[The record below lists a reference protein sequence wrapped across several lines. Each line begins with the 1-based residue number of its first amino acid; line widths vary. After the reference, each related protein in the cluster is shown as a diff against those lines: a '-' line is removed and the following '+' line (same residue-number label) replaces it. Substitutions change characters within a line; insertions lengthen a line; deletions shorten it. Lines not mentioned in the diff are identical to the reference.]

1 MSWSLKRT
9 MKTKY
14 PCQFCEKRTAEC
26 HATCEEYLTVQKQRQ
41 KELEEIRKANE
52 ADAALAIN
60 TRERKFD
67 YLRGRK
73 VGK

>member
-1 MSWSLKRT
+1 M
-9 MKTKY
+9 
-14 PCQFCEKRTAEC
+14 
-26 HATCEEYLTVQKQRQ
+26 QKQRQ